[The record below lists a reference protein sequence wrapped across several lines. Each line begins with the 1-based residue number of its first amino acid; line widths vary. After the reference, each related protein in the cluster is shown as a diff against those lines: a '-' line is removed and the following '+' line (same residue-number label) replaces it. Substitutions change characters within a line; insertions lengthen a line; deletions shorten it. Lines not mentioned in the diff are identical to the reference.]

1 MMPAFLLA
9 TTATAMGLVAHV
21 TGSWGAAGWAVVL
34 APLSAAACVYD
45 AHTRRVRDTGGDL
58 A

>member
-21 TGSWGAAGWAVVL
+21 TGSWGVAGWGMAL
-34 APLSAAACVYD
+34 APLSALACIYD
-45 AHTRRVRDTGGDL
+45 AHTRHTTGGGV

>member
-21 TGSWGAAGWAVVL
+21 TGSWGAAMWAMVL
-34 APLSAAACVYD
+34 SPLSALACRYD
-45 AHTRRVRDTGGDL
+45 AHTRHTDGGDP